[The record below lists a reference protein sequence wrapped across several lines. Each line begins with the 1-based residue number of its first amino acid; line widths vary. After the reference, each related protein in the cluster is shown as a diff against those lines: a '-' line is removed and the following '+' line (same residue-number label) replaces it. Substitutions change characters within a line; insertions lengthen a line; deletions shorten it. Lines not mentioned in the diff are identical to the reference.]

1 LLSIPLQANVLKLR
15 SEIQKTKKNKG
26 RESKMPRN
34 RIFKNN
40 WEMLHAE
47 AYALFLWLDSMPH
60 VSLKLKR
67 RAQARS
73 ARRFSIAYSGK

>member
-1 LLSIPLQANVLKLR
+1 
-15 SEIQKTKKNKG
+15 
-26 RESKMPRN
+26 MPRN